1 MDFGQTKRRQEEAAF
16 LTRLFGKQ
24 FPTADPSIEVKR
36 LERGEAR
43 EDPADRYRVTVE
55 FTAPTG
61 SRETFIT
68 SSRNVYRDDDPGIER
83 LAERLHERFERQQL
97 QKRQQEEYATG

>member
-1 MDFGQTKRRQEEAAF
+1 MG
-16 LTRLFGKQ
+16 
-24 FPTADPSIEVKR
+24 
-36 LERGEAR
+36 RGEAR
-43 EDPADRYRVTVE
+43 ENPADRYRVTVE

-97 QKRQQEEYATG
+97 QKQRQEEQQPEQERTRKRGLEL